1 MGQVQRFDMPVA
13 AVEYQIQ
20 EKSGTT
26 RTKRAGSIVKEM
38 AVAVFD
44 TAVVDSSGAANT
56 TIAAHGLGVFIPAK
70 AIITKVT
77 MQIVTGFTSA
87 GSTATIALAMET
99 AADMFAALAVSDT
112 KLSTGPFTAGIQDGT
127 TAHMVQAT
135 VQREI
140 TATVAVQALTAGKM
154 NIFIDYHI
162 AE

>member
-1 MGQVQRFDMPVA
+1 MEIKRFDLPVVA
-13 AVEYQIQ
+13 TEFQIQ

-26 RTKRAGSIVKEM
+26 RTKRVGSVMREM
-38 AVAVFD
+38 AVATFD
-44 TAVVDSSGAANT
+44 TAVNDSSGTANT
-56 TIAAHGLGVFIPAK
+56 TTAAHGLGVYIPAK
-70 AIITKVT
+70 AIITKVV

-87 GSTATIALAMET
+87 GSTATIALSMET

-112 KLSTGPFTAGIQDGT
+112 KLSTGPYTAGIQDGT
-127 TAHMVQAT
+127 TTHFVQAT

-154 NIFIDYHI
+154 NIFIDYMI